1 MPPRS
6 LALRE
11 PWPPRSLA
19 LPAPRGGS
27 RSGPAEPDPR
37 TPWDGKVSCVAGAA
51 LRRGIDASR
60 RQVLEAVAGAACALP
75 LLGWARPLDDPD
87 VVVTVVVPFATG
99 GATDQLARLLVTEL
113 NARLRSRFIVEN
125 RPGASATIGTRS
137 VAAARPDGKTL
148 LYTTAT
154 PLSINPCIFQTL
166 PYDPD
171 ADFEPITLTV
181 RQPLVVVTGKQHGIR
196 TLHELVDHLHRHQK
210 TSSYGSYGTGTASH
224 IASALFARK
233 VGAAEVAH
241 VPYNGP
247 VATSD
252 LAEARLTFMIDSWSA
267 VSALV
272 AAGKL
277 QVLASCDTETL
288 PWLPGVATLGGFLK
302 QEFDVSTW
310 NGFFAPRGTPAEIL
324 DLLKHEIAATMAR
337 EAVHQV
343 IAAKGLIPY
352 PPMSRAEVGAFV
364 AADRRRWQRL
374 VAAAGI
380 ERR

>member
-1 MPPRS
+1 MIDRALCDAGPP
-6 LALRE
+6 L
-11 PWPPRSLA
+11 
-19 LPAPRGGS
+19 
-27 RSGPAEPDPR
+27 
-37 TPWDGKVSCVAGAA
+37 
-51 LRRGIDASR
+51 IDASR
-60 RQVLEAVAGAACALP
+60 RQAMRAVAGAAFALP
-75 LLGWARPLDDPD
+75 LLGQARPLDDPD
-87 VVVTVVVPFATG
+87 GVVTVVVPFATG

-125 RPGASATIGTRS
+125 RPGASATIGTRA

-154 PLSINPCIFQTL
+154 PLSINPCVFQTL

-171 ADFEPITLTV
+171 NDFEPIALTV
-181 RQPLVVVTGKQHGIR
+181 RQPLVVVTGKPHGIA
-196 TLHELVDHLHRHQK
+196 TLDELVVHLRRNEK
-210 TSSYGSYGTGTASH
+210 TSSYGSYGYGTASH
-224 IASALFARK
+224 IAAALFARE

-247 VATSD
+247 AASSD

-288 PWLPGVATLGGFLK
+288 PWLPGVATVTSLLV
-302 QEFDVSTW
+302 QAFDVSTW

-324 DLLKHEIAATMAR
+324 DLLQREIAASMAR
-337 EAVHQV
+337 EAVQQL

-352 PPMSRAEVGAFV
+352 APMSRAEVSAFV

-374 VAAAGI
+374 VDAVGI